1 MQGEVPESRQRSQIP
16 APYPG
21 TAAARRDP
29 RLLLQPVAR
38 LPVYAPAVCP
48 EDLCNALPWARVER
62 PTPAPPNLIP
72 KLPPGVLTAALKARA
87 LGLHRVRCRGF
98 CGILRRSSRER
109 RRLGRRRWLGRAVRP
124 CGCHVSCR
132 RWSRGSWRPA
142 LPGPWALGNALDP
155 VSAVLMAPVPL
166 LPALSEVP

>member
-1 MQGEVPESRQRSQIP
+1 MWGGELPNEADIFHLKSQDLSP
-16 APYPG
+16 CG
-21 TAAARRDP
+21 R
-29 RLLLQPVAR
+29 R
-38 LPVYAPAVCP
+38 LPS
-48 EDLCNALPWARVER
+48 ALPSHDLTHLCHSFYFQSLH
-62 PTPAPPNLIP
+62 PSPAPPNHNP

-87 LGLHRVRCRGF
+87 LGLHRVPCRGF
-98 CGILRRSSRER
+98 CGILQRSSRER
-109 RRLGRRRWLGRAVRP
+109 RRLGRRRWLGRAARP